1 MFYIL
6 NITKGTLADEAPK
19 MKRHYTII
27 PLTCLLGLLSFSNL
41 GEAGEGPAGKVD
53 PAALKSQVVG
63 QEAALSLESLTA
75 SKTFR
80 DIPSISGNYTVKG
93 TRIMPYIGAGFGHGY
108 TSDVDRSLNSSPSTQ
123 TDPGLRS
130 MLGHGLTPSEF
141 QMGLRIPF

>member
-1 MFYIL
+1 
-6 NITKGTLADEAPK
+6 
-19 MKRHYTII
+19 MKRPRAII
-27 PLTCLLGLLSFSNL
+27 SLTYLLGLLSFSNL
-41 GEAGEGPAGKVD
+41 GEAGEGPAGKVN
-53 PAALKSQVVG
+53 PAALTNQVVG
-63 QEAALSLESLTA
+63 QEAALSLESLRA

-130 MLGHGLTPSEF
+130 MLGQGLTPSEF

>member
-1 MFYIL
+1 
-6 NITKGTLADEAPK
+6 
-19 MKRHYTII
+19 MKRHRTII
-27 PLTCLLGLLSFSNL
+27 PVICLLGLLSFSIP
-41 GEAGEGPAGKVD
+41 GEAGEGPAGKID
-53 PAALKSQVVG
+53 PAALKHQVVG

-108 TSDVDRSLNSSPSTQ
+108 TSDVDRSLNSGPSTQ

-130 MLGHGLTPSEF
+130 LLGQGLTPSEF

>member
-1 MFYIL
+1 
-6 NITKGTLADEAPK
+6 
-19 MKRHYTII
+19 MKRHRTII
-27 PLTCLLGLLSFSNL
+27 PVICLLGLLSFSNL
-41 GEAGEGPAGKVD
+41 GEAG
-53 PAALKSQVVG
+53 
-63 QEAALSLESLTA
+63 ALSLELLTA

-93 TRIMPYIGAGFGHGY
+93 TTIMPYIGAGFGHGY

-130 MLGHGLTPSEF
+130 MLGQGLTPSEF

>member
-1 MFYIL
+1 
-6 NITKGTLADEAPK
+6 
-19 MKRHYTII
+19 MKRHRTII
-27 PLTCLLGLLSFSNL
+27 PVICLLGLLSFANP

-53 PAALKSQVVG
+53 PAALKSQVIG

-130 MLGHGLTPSEF
+130 LLGQGLTPSEF

>member
-1 MFYIL
+1 
-6 NITKGTLADEAPK
+6 
-19 MKRHYTII
+19 MKRHRTII
-27 PLTCLLGLLSFSNL
+27 PVICLLGLLSFSNP
-41 GEAGEGPAGKVD
+41 GEAGEGPVGNLN
-53 PAALKSQVVG
+53 PAALNYQVVG
-63 QEAALSLESLTA
+63 QEAALSLEALTA

-108 TSDVDRSLNSSPSTQ
+108 TSDVDRSLNSSPFPQ

-130 MLGHGLTPSEF
+130 MLGQGLTPSEF

>member
-1 MFYIL
+1 
-6 NITKGTLADEAPK
+6 
-19 MKRHYTII
+19 MKRHRTII
-27 PLTCLLGLLSFSNL
+27 PVICLLGLFSFSTP

-53 PAALKSQVVG
+53 PAAWKNQVVG

-108 TSDVDRSLNSSPSTQ
+108 TSDVDRSLNSSPSIQ

-130 MLGHGLTPSEF
+130 MLGQGLTPSEF

>member
-1 MFYIL
+1 M
-6 NITKGTLADEAPK
+6 T
-19 MKRHYTII
+19 RHCTII
-27 PLTCLLGLLSFSNL
+27 PVICLLGLLSFANL

-53 PAALKSQVVG
+53 PAALKSQVIG

-130 MLGHGLTPSEF
+130 MLGQGLTPSEF

>member
-1 MFYIL
+1 
-6 NITKGTLADEAPK
+6 
-19 MKRHYTII
+19 MKRHRTII
-27 PLTCLLGLLSFSNL
+27 PVICLLGLLSFSNL
-41 GEAGEGPAGKVD
+41 GEAGEGPTGKVD
-53 PAALKSQVVG
+53 PAALTNQVLG
-63 QEAALSLESLTA
+63 QEGALSLESLTA

-93 TRIMPYIGAGFGHGY
+93 TTIMPYIGAGFGHGY

-130 MLGHGLTPSEF
+130 MLGQGLTPSEF

>member
-1 MFYIL
+1 
-6 NITKGTLADEAPK
+6 
-19 MKRHYTII
+19 MKRPRAII
-27 PLTCLLGLLSFSNL
+27 SLTYLLGLLSFSNL

-108 TSDVDRSLNSSPSTQ
+108 TSDVDRSLNSSPFPQ

-130 MLGHGLTPSEF
+130 LLGQGLTPSEF

>member
-1 MFYIL
+1 
-6 NITKGTLADEAPK
+6 
-19 MKRHYTII
+19 MKRPAAII
-27 PLTCLLGLLSFSNL
+27 SVTCLLGLLSFSNL
-41 GEAGEGPAGKVD
+41 GAAGEGTVGKVD
-53 PAALKSQVVG
+53 PAALKNQVVG

-80 DIPSISGNYTVKG
+80 DIPSISGDYSVKG

-108 TSDVDRSLNSSPSTQ
+108 SSDVDRSLNSSPSSQ

-130 MLGHGLTPSEF
+130 LFGQGLTPSEF